1 MTGRGDIGKVN
12 AVANKAEETR
22 SKPVQGE
29 VDWKLEGNV
38 KPRNSCR
45 GNVVKKKYREESNET
60 RYQVQP
66 YAKEAGKEGHD
77 VGSQDDPSRVAV
89 DKNLCG
95 EEVDN
100 KAQLG
105 EGAGEDAKVRPVEG
119 GLDVPTCRRLP
130 SYRRS

>member
-77 VGSQDDPSRVAV
+77 VGGQDDPSRVAV

-95 EEVDN
+95 EELDN

-105 EGAGEDAKVRPVEG
+105 EGAGEEDVHVHEG
-119 GLDVPTCRRLP
+119 PACRRWTRCSNL
-130 SYRRS
+130 

>member
-60 RYQVQP
+60 RYQ
-66 YAKEAGKEGHD
+66 
-77 VGSQDDPSRVAV
+77 
-89 DKNLCG
+89 
-95 EEVDN
+95 
-100 KAQLG
+100 AQLG
-105 EGAGEDAKVRPVEG
+105 EGAGEEDVHVREG
-119 GLDVPTCRRLP
+119 PACRRWTRCSNL
-130 SYRRS
+130 

>member
-105 EGAGEDAKVRPVEG
+105 EGAGEDAKVQPVEG